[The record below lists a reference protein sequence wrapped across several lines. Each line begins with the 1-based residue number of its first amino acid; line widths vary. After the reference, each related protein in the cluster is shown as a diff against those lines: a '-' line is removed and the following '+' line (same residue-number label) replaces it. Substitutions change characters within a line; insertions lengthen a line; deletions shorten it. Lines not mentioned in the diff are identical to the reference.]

1 VLPHLTCPAHRL
13 LSQGRGFL
21 SLLRFGPYA
30 FLEAMNEERWS
41 IRVRWHPYDQGP
53 ARVEWL
59 ELPPEIARASI
70 SRRSE
75 WISSYLR
82 EREGLPPDSHK
93 PSERVLW
100 IEFDSIRPT
109 DQVPEDL

>member
-1 VLPHLTCPAHRL
+1 MRGSGP
-13 LSQGRGFL
+13 LS
-21 SLLRFGPYA
+21 
-30 FLEAMNEERWS
+30 LEAMNEERWS

-59 ELPPEIARASI
+59 ELPPEIARAGI

-75 WISSYLR
+75 WIGSYLR
-82 EREGLPPDSHK
+82 EREGLPPDSYK

-100 IEFDSIRPT
+100 FEFDSIRPT